1 MDHMVDHMVG
11 ATSMDMDL
19 EAMVDHMIGATSMD
33 MNLET
38 ITIAISPLES
48 YRSSVWVW
56 KAKLQKHLRKR
67 Y

>member
-1 MDHMVDHMVG
+1 MMDHIMDHIMDHMVDHMV
-11 ATSMDMDL
+11 
-19 EAMVDHMIGATSMD
+19 GATSMD

-56 KAKLQKHLRKR
+56 EAKLQKHLRKR